1 MNSEDIVRIENLSNK
16 NDTFIIRWNITYL
29 CNYNCDFCIQGNK
42 KQHIEKSKGESIEIR
57 NKICNNLITFIEEK
71 INKIFRTKGY
81 AFNIPVEITFSNK
94 TVNTYLALKKN
105 DSIITL
111 DNEVIPISTITKL
124 EIKSPSD

>member
-1 MNSEDIVRIENLSNK
+1 METIKHFRLIFLVSNNI
-16 NDTFIIRWNITYL
+16 NDTNQKYYYEKVT
-29 CNYNCDFCIQGNK
+29 NK
-42 KQHIEKSKGESIEIR
+42 IKPKEIKKTIDNDLSIED
-57 NKICNNLITFIEEK
+57 K

-111 DNEVIPISTITKL
+111 DNEVIPISTITRL
-124 EIKSPSD
+124 EIKSPSENRWTNFFNKHNL